1 MGRTKCSKKGQPVGG
16 RPACAH
22 CEQLQREL
30 DAAQSDMQAAQE
42 REAELQ
48 AQLANLQRKRSDGEA
63 EVG

>member
-1 MGRTKCSKKGQPVGG
+1 MKCSKKGQPGGG
-16 RPACAH
+16 RRACAH

-30 DAAQSDMQAAQE
+30 DAVESDIQAVQE

-48 AQLANLQRKRSDGEA
+48 AQLANLQRQRSAVEA